1 MNDNRTRP
9 VSVTHLV
16 FGLIFLG
23 AAGLWAIGAATDAD
37 TPDLAVLAPAVL
49 VAAGVVGL
57 IAMVINARNARVH
70 RGTSRDNTEH
80 GYADT
85 DQPDNPLPDNDR
97 TDNDTVVID
106 GEDHR

>member
-1 MNDNRTRP
+1 MTDIRTRP
-9 VSVTHLV
+9 VSITHLV

-70 RGTSRDNTEH
+70 HPSTTSEDPE
-80 GYADT
+80 
-85 DQPDNPLPDNDR
+85 PDR
-97 TDNDTVVID
+97 ADNDTVVID

>member
-1 MNDNRTRP
+1 MNEIRTRP
-9 VSVTHLV
+9 VSITHLV

-57 IAMVINARNARVH
+57 IAMVINARNARIH
-70 RGTSRDNTEH
+70 H
-80 GYADT
+80 GYEINEPQLA
-85 DQPDNPLPDNDR
+85 
-97 TDNDTVVID
+97 DNDTVVID

>member
-1 MNDNRTRP
+1 MNDIRTRP
-9 VSVTHLV
+9 VSITHLV

-49 VAAGVVGL
+49 VTAGIVGL

-70 RGTSRDNTEH
+70 RQHTTGEALAPDH
-80 GYADT
+80 PDT
-85 DQPDNPLPDNDR
+85 D
-97 TDNDTVVID
+97 TIVID
-106 GEDHR
+106 GGGPQ